1 MIEGIHKLFSRRN
14 KVRQFGYGNEYGDVE
29 QLEPEDLFMDE
40 EYMNHYEVE
49 DEFFDWYG
57 FYTY

>member
-49 DEFFDWYG
+49 DEFFD
-57 FYTY
+57 